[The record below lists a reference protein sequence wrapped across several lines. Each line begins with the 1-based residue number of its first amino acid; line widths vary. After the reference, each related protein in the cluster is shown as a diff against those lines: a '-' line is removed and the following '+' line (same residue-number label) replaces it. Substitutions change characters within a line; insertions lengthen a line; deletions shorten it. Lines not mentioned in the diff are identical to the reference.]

1 MTVFKNAVALLG
13 LTIAELVLAKAGIGA
28 RIAAL
33 EASNSSTLQ
42 YPSQF
47 TQNIMPKPI
56 HSHNDYWRDVPLLTA
71 LSFGV
76 TSVEADVWFI
86 NNTLF
91 VGHEEAALTP
101 DRTFD
106 SLYVQPL
113 VQILEQMNP
122 KNAFTEGQT
131 RPNGVWDTASD
142 IPLQLLV
149 DMKTNG
155 EATLPPVLD
164 ALSPL
169 RERGYLSTF
178 TDGAFTQS
186 AVLAIGTGNTPLA
199 QVQALSP
206 RDFFF
211 DAPLTGLE
219 DTAVN
224 WDPTLSPI
232 ASTDFA
238 AAVGWNG
245 LGTISDAQLSNLTKF
260 INDAKA
266 RGINSRFWNTPE
278 WPVFARENIWR
289 VLLNNGAFWLNADDL
304 EAASQ
309 F

>member
-1 MTVFKNAVALLG
+1 M
-13 LTIAELVLAKAGIGA
+13 
-28 RIAAL
+28 L
-33 EASNSSTLQ
+33 E
-42 YPSQF
+42 
-47 TQNIMPKPI
+47 
-56 HSHNDYWRDVPLLTA
+56 
-71 LSFGV
+71 
-76 TSVEADVWFI
+76 
-86 NNTLF
+86 
-91 VGHEEAALTP
+91 
-101 DRTFD
+101 
-106 SLYVQPL
+106 
-113 VQILEQMNP
+113 
-122 KNAFTEGQT
+122 
-131 RPNGVWDTASD
+131 
-142 IPLQLLV
+142 
-149 DMKTNG
+149 
-155 EATLPPVLD
+155 

-178 TDGAFTQS
+178 ADGAFTQS
-186 AVLAIGTGNTPLA
+186 AVLVIGTGNTPLA

-219 DTAVN
+219 DTTVDWN
-224 WDPTLSPI
+224 PTLSPI

-245 LGTISDAQLSNLTKF
+245 LGTISDAQLGNLTKF

-278 WPVFARENIWR
+278 WPVFAQENIWR

>member
-131 RPNGVWDTASD
+131 RPNGVWDTASG

-178 TDGAFTQS
+178 ADGAFTQS
-186 AVLAIGTGNTPLA
+186 AVLVIGTGNTPLA

-219 DTAVN
+219 DTTVN

-232 ASTDFA
+232 ASADFA